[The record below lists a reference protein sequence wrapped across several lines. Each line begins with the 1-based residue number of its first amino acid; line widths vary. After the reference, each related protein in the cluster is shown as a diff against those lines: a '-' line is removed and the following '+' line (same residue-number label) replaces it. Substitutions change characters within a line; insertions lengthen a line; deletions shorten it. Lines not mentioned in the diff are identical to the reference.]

1 MQAAASNR
9 TLICS
14 VVFLDIIGYSKK
26 PVSEQILFKERLNTL
41 LTEALANVAP
51 NDRIILDTG
60 DGAALSFIGDP
71 EDALFVSLTLRD
83 ALAGPQPA
91 GPEMKMRIGI
101 NLGPVKLV
109 KDINGQPNIIGDGI
123 NVAQRVMSF
132 SQPGQILVSRS
143 YYEVVS
149 CLSEQYV
156 KLFHYEGSRT
166 DKHVREH
173 EVYAVES
180 TGQAL
185 LQVAA
190 SNDSRKKP
198 TATIS
203 GPIDLLAR
211 SASNVTSNLR
221 RRPRLG
227 TALAVIAILAVAVG
241 VRMNRHSSAT
251 PVATP
256 ASPDKVAA
264 ASADAPAKETSKT
277 AAIEKPAAT
286 VPAKEKAAAVPA
298 KKHPSAP
305 PKAAT
310 KPHATPAPVA
320 NAGADVRPKPAA
332 SGGSGT
338 LLFTIRP
345 YGEIYVDGRREGDTP
360 PMYELKVS
368 AGRHR
373 IELRHPEF
381 PPYVQTVDVSPGGRV
396 QIRYWFQSP
405 SLPNPLQRR

>member
-1 MQAAASNR
+1 MQAASNR

-26 PVSEQILFKERLNTL
+26 PVSEQIHLKERLNAL

-83 ALAGPQPA
+83 ALAGTQPE

-132 SQPGQILVSRS
+132 SQPGQVLVSRS

-149 CLSEQYV
+149 CLSEAYV

-173 EVYAVES
+173 EVYAVEA
-180 TGQAL
+180 TGRAL
-185 LQVAA
+185 QHVVA
-190 SNDSRKKP
+190 SSDSRKK
-198 TATIS
+198 TVTTQSVA
-203 GPIDLLAR
+203 IDKLSQ
-211 SASNVTSNLR
+211 SASFVTDSLR
-221 RRPRLG
+221 RKPWLG
-227 TALAVIAILAVAVG
+227 TTLAVVAILAIAMG
-241 VRMNRHSSAT
+241 LRMTRQPSAT
-251 PVATP
+251 PMATP
-256 ASPDKVAA
+256 SPPAKLAA
-264 ASADAPAKETSKT
+264 APDPVPAMEASKAT
-277 AAIEKPAAT
+277 AVDKKAAAKLAKDKAAATPTTKPPSTRPAAT
-286 VPAKEKAAAVPA
+286 TKAP
-298 KKHPSAP
+298 
-305 PKAAT
+305 
-310 KPHATPAPVA
+310 ATPAPA
-320 NAGADVRPKPAA
+320 AKARPETRPAA
-332 SGGSGT
+332 SGSGT
-338 LLFTIRP
+338 LLFTVRP

-360 PMYELKVS
+360 PLYELRVS

-381 PPYVQTVDVSPGGRV
+381 PPHVQTVDVSPGGRV
-396 QIRYWFQSP
+396 QIRYWFQSQ